1 MSGLLGPS
9 PSTSLTVVVY
19 PTKEDPCSMMIRT
32 NLFMYVRK
40 DYPIKK
46 KRMPI
51 FGILMGSLYLVVM
64 AGVFYCE
71 EEEEEEE

>member
-1 MSGLLGPS
+1 MSDDDSNEL
-9 PSTSLTVVVY
+9 VY
-19 PTKEDPCSMMIRT
+19 LCKKRLS
-32 NLFMYVRK
+32 Y
-40 DYPIKK
+40 KK

-71 EEEEEEE
+71 EEEEEEVS